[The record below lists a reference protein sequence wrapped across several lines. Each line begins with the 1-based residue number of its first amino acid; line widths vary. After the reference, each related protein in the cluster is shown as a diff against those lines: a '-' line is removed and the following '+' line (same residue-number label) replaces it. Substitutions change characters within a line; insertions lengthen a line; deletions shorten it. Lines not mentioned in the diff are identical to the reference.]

1 MQGKTY
7 RRPVCEH
14 DHSVPSRCPQCRS
27 ARRKVKKA
35 AACKGWET
43 RRGRGQVL
51 VLEHHG
57 DQEYE
62 KRASR
67 WRS

>member
-1 MQGKTY
+1 MQGKTW

-14 DHSVPSRCPQCRS
+14 DNSVPSRCPQCRS

-35 AACKGWET
+35 AARKGWET
-43 RRGRGQVL
+43 RRNSVQVL
-51 VLEHHG
+51 VLDQRG